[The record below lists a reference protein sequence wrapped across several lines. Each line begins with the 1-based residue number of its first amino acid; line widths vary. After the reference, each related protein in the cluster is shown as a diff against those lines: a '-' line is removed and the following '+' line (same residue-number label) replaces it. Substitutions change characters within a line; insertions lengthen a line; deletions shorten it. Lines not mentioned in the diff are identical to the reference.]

1 MARKRGTSIAVADD
15 IYLLGLDAGNTVI
28 KAVLFDRQGRQI
40 AHHAIDGK
48 STYPAPGQVERDLGE
63 LWRNCCEAI
72 RALLARSAVNP
83 ASIAGIGCAGHGNG
97 LYLLDKAYQPL
108 LGIQSL
114 DGRAAD
120 MAREIDDANGA
131 ALQARC
137 LQRPWPAQTPS
148 LLAWVKR
155 HAPEVYAA
163 TGAALFSKDYVNF
176 RLTGQLASDISD
188 LSGAGLLNMPEGTL
202 DQDLLDLYGLGD
214 ALPLFARPVDS
225 CEIVGHVTADAAG
238 LTGLAEGTPVIGGF
252 FDVVSSAMGS
262 GVVRPGEASVIAG
275 TWSINQVF
283 ASAPVQSKDV
293 FMVATFGRDR
303 YVNIES
309 SATSAANLEWYVHR
323 MLGSHGDQAFERC
336 NAAVASV
343 SPAADDPFFH
353 PFIFGSRLG
362 AEFRGGFYGLAGW
375 HGEGH
380 MLRALFE
387 GVCFEHRRHIDV
399 LRAAALSVDGAVM
412 SGGGARSPHWPQ
424 IMADV
429 LGLPIGVAEAR
440 ETGALGAAIG
450 AAVAVGIHPDLETA
464 VSAMTR
470 MARTHAPDPCLREH
484 YERRYALY
492 GQLTERMRD
501 FWTALKS

>member
-1 MARKRGTSIAVADD
+1 MADE

-28 KAVLFDRQGRQI
+28 KAVLFDQTGRQI
-40 AHHAIDGK
+40 AHHAIDGR
-48 STYPAPGQVERDLGE
+48 SRYPAPGQVERDLGE
-63 LWRNCCEAI
+63 LWRNCCAAI
-72 RALLARSAVNP
+72 RKLLARSGVDAG
-83 ASIAGIGCAGHGNG
+83 SIAGIGCAGHGNG
-97 LYLLDKAYQPL
+97 LYLLDQFYQPL

-114 DGRAAD
+114 DDRAAAI
-120 MAREIDDANGA
+120 AREIDAANGGE
-131 ALQARC
+131 LQRRC

-155 HAPEVYAA
+155 HAPEIYAA
-163 TGAALFSKDYVNF
+163 TGAVLFSKDYVNF
-176 RLTGQLASDISD
+176 RLTGEIASDVSD

-202 DQDLLDLYGLGD
+202 DRGLLDLYGLGD
-214 ALPLFARPVDS
+214 ALSLFARPVDS
-225 CEIVGHVTADAAG
+225 CEIVGRVTGEAAN
-238 LTGLAEGTPVIGGF
+238 LTGLAAGTPVIGGF

-262 GVVRPGEASVIAG
+262 GVVRPGEASIIAG

-283 ASAPVQSKDV
+283 AMAPVQSPDV
-293 FMVATFGRDR
+293 FMVATFGRDC

-323 MLGSHGDQAFERC
+323 LRGSRGEQAFERC
-336 NAAVASV
+336 NEAVASV
-343 SPAADDPFFH
+343 SPASDDPLFH
-353 PFIFGSRLG
+353 PYIFGSRLG

-380 MLRALFE
+380 VLRALFE

-399 LRAAALSVDGAVM
+399 LRAAGLTVDAAVM

-450 AAVAVGIHPDLETA
+450 AAVAVGVQPDLETA

-470 MARTHAPDPCLREH
+470 MERNHQPDQALRQH
-484 YERRYALY
+484 YERRYGLY
-492 GQLTERMRD
+492 GELTDRMRG
-501 FWTALKS
+501 FWSALKP

>member
-1 MARKRGTSIAVADD
+1 MADD
-15 IYLLGLDAGNTVI
+15 IFLLGLDAGNTVI
-28 KAVLFDRQGRQI
+28 KAVLFDRNGRQL

-48 STYPAPGQVERDLGE
+48 STYPVPGHVERDLGE
-63 LWRNCCEAI
+63 LWRNCCGAI
-72 RALLARSAVNP
+72 RELLARSGVRP
-83 ASIAGIGCAGHGNG
+83 GSIAGIGCAGHGNG
-97 LYLLDKAYQPL
+97 LYLLDRAHEPL

-114 DGRAAD
+114 DGRAAVI
-120 MAREIDDANGA
+120 AQEIDAQTGA
-131 ALQARC
+131 ELQRRC

-155 HAPEVYAA
+155 HAPEVYAV
-163 TGAALFSKDYVNF
+163 TGAVLFSKDYVNF

-188 LSGAGLLNMPEGTL
+188 LSGAGLLNMPGGTL
-202 DQDLLDLYGLGD
+202 DRELLGLYGLED

-225 CEIVGHVTADAAG
+225 CEIVGRVTAEAAA

-262 GVVRPGEASVIAG
+262 GVVRPGEASLIAG
-275 TWSINQVF
+275 TWGINQVF
-283 ASAPVQSKDV
+283 ASTPVQSPDV
-293 FMVATFGRDR
+293 FMVATFGKDR

-323 MLGSHGDQAFERC
+323 LLNSHGDAAFERC
-336 NAAVASV
+336 NSAVASV
-343 SPAADDPFFH
+343 SPAGDDPFFH

-399 LRAAALSVDGAVM
+399 LRSAGLAIDAAVM

-429 LGLPIGVAEAR
+429 LELPIGVAEAR

-450 AAVAVGIHPDLETA
+450 AAVAVGIHPDFETA
-464 VSAMTR
+464 VSTMTR
-470 MARTHAPDPCLREH
+470 IERRHVPDPDMHNH

-492 GQLTERMRD
+492 GKLTDRMRD
-501 FWTALKS
+501 FWSALKA